1 MVKGITIAV
10 LLTAVAVAG
19 LSQQFSSGKRRAMID
34 GMTERRLSQF
44 EALSATH
51 AAVVFVGDSITEG
64 GLWSEWL
71 PGVDVINRGISGNTT
86 QDILDRMP
94 HIVSVRPDKLFLM
107 IGVNDLNKRLGAAVA
122 LRNYTTLFDLIDAQL
137 PNTEVYIQSVLPVN
151 AVWPLIDNTHIPILN
166 AALTHYADER
176 GYRYIDLHSVF
187 ADAEGA
193 LKPDLSNDGI
203 HLLAP
208 GYRLWRSQIIE
219 FL

>member
-1 MVKGITIAV
+1 MVKSLGVAV

-19 LSQQFSSGKRRAMID
+19 VSQQCSSGKRRAMID

-51 AAVVFVGDSITEG
+51 SAVVFVGDSITEG

-151 AVWPLIDNTHIPILN
+151 AVWPLIDNTHIPTLN
-166 AALTHYADER
+166 AALVQHADKR

-193 LKPDLSNDGI
+193 LKPALSNDGI

>member
-10 LLTAVAVAG
+10 LLTSVAVAG
-19 LSQQFSSGKRRAMID
+19 LSQQFLSGKRRAMID

-166 AALTHYADER
+166 AALTHHADER

>member
-1 MVKGITIAV
+1 MVKTIAVTV

-19 LSQQFSSGKRRAMID
+19 VSQQFWAGKKRAMID

-44 EALSATH
+44 EVLSTNH
-51 AAVVFVGDSITEG
+51 VAVVFVGDSITEG

-71 PGVDVINRGISGNTT
+71 PDVDVINRGISGNTT
-86 QDILDRMP
+86 QDILDRM
-94 HIVSVRPDKLFLM
+94 HQIVSVKPDKLFVM
-107 IGVNDLNKRLGAAVA
+107 IGVNDLNKRLGVAVA
-122 LRNYTTLFDLIDAQL
+122 LRNYTTLLDLIDAQL
-137 PNTEVYIQSVLPVN
+137 PQTEVYIQSVLPVN
-151 AVWPLIDNTHIPILN
+151 AVWTLIDNTHIPTLN
-166 AALTHYADER
+166 AALVQHADER

-187 ADAEGA
+187 SYAEGA

-208 GYRLWRSQIIE
+208 GYRLWRSQILE

>member
-1 MVKGITIAV
+1 
-10 LLTAVAVAG
+10 
-19 LSQQFSSGKRRAMID
+19 MID

-44 EALSATH
+44 EVLSTNPV
-51 AAVVFVGDSITEG
+51 AVVFVGDSITEG

-151 AVWPLIDNTHIPILN
+151 AVWPLIDNTHIPTLN
-166 AALTHYADER
+166 AALVQHADER

-187 ADAEGA
+187 SDAEGA

-208 GYRLWRSQIIE
+208 GYRLWRSQILE

>member
-1 MVKGITIAV
+1 MIKGIAVAV

-19 LSQQFSSGKRRAMID
+19 VSQQFWSGKKRAMID

-94 HIVSVRPDKLFLM
+94 HIVSVKPDKLFLM

-122 LRNYTTLFDLIDAQL
+122 LANYTKLFNLIDAQL
-137 PNTEVYIQSVLPVN
+137 PHAEVYIQSVLPVN
-151 AVWPLIDNTHIPILN
+151 ALWPLIDNTHIPTLN
-166 AALTHYADER
+166 AALVRHADER
-176 GYRYIDLHSVF
+176 GYQYIDLHFAF

-193 LKPDLSNDGI
+193 LKSDLSNDGI

-208 GYRLWRSQIIE
+208 GYRLWRSKIVE
-219 FL
+219 LL

>member
-1 MVKGITIAV
+1 
-10 LLTAVAVAG
+10 
-19 LSQQFSSGKRRAMID
+19 MID

-94 HIVSVRPDKLFLM
+94 HIVSVKPDKLFLM

-122 LRNYTTLFDLIDAQL
+122 LANYTKLFDLIDVQL
-137 PNTEVYIQSVLPVN
+137 PLTKIYVQSVLPVN
-151 AVWPLIDNTHIPILN
+151 AGWPLIDNTHIPTLN
-166 AALTHYADER
+166 AALQQHAEVR
-176 GYRYIDLHSVF
+176 GYRYVDLHSGF
-187 ADAEGA
+187 SDADGA
-193 LKPDLSNDGI
+193 LQSHLTNDGI

-208 GYRLWRSQIIE
+208 GYRLWRSEIE
-219 FL
+219 RFL

>member
-1 MVKGITIAV
+1 MVKTLAVTV

-19 LSQQFSSGKRRAMID
+19 VSQQFWAGKKRAMID

-44 EALSATH
+44 EVLSTNPV
-51 AAVVFVGDSITEG
+51 AVVFVGDSITEG

-71 PGVDVINRGISGNTT
+71 PDVDVINRGISGNTT
-86 QDILDRMP
+86 QDILDRM
-94 HIVSVRPDKLFLM
+94 HQIVSVKPDKLFVM
-107 IGVNDLNKRLGAAVA
+107 IGVNDLNKRLGVAVA

-137 PNTEVYIQSVLPVN
+137 PQTEVYIQSVLPVN
-151 AVWPLIDNTHIPILN
+151 AVWPLIDNTHIPTLN
-166 AALTHYADER
+166 AALVQHADER

-187 ADAEGA
+187 SDAEGA

-208 GYRLWRSQIIE
+208 GYRLWRSQILE

>member
-1 MVKGITIAV
+1 MIKSIALTV
-10 LLTAVAVAG
+10 LLTAVVVAG
-19 LSQQFSSGKRRAMID
+19 ISQHLWAGKKRAMID

-86 QDILDRMP
+86 QDILDRMH
-94 HIVSVRPDKLFLM
+94 HIVSVKPDKLFLM

-122 LRNYTTLFDLIDAQL
+122 LANYTKLFDLIDAQL
-137 PNTEVYIQSVLPVN
+137 PDIEVYIQSVLPVN
-151 AVWPLIDNTHIPILN
+151 AVWPLIDNTHIPTLN
-166 AALTHYADER
+166 AALAQHADER

-187 ADAEGA
+187 SDEEGA

-208 GYRLWRSQIIE
+208 GYRLWRGHVEE

>member
-151 AVWPLIDNTHIPILN
+151 AVWPLIDNTHIPTLN
-166 AALTHYADER
+166 AALARHADER

-208 GYRLWRSQIIE
+208 GYRLWRGQIIE

>member
-1 MVKGITIAV
+1 MVKGIAVAV

-19 LSQQFSSGKRRAMID
+19 VSQQFSSGKRRAMID

-166 AALTHYADER
+166 AALTHHAAER
-176 GYRYIDLHSVF
+176 GYRYIDLHSIF

>member
-1 MVKGITIAV
+1 MVKTIAVTV

-19 LSQQFSSGKRRAMID
+19 VSQQFWSGKKRAMID
-34 GMTERRLSQF
+34 GMTERRFSQF

-94 HIVSVRPDKLFLM
+94 HIVSVKPEKLFLM

-137 PNTEVYIQSVLPVN
+137 PNTEVFIQSVLPVN

-166 AALTHYADER
+166 AALTHHADER
-176 GYRYIDLHSVF
+176 GYRYIDLHSIF

>member
-1 MVKGITIAV
+1 MIKGIAVAV

-19 LSQQFSSGKRRAMID
+19 VSQQFWSGKKRAMID

-94 HIVSVRPDKLFLM
+94 HIVSVKPDKLFLM

-122 LRNYTTLFDLIDAQL
+122 LANYTKLFDLIDAQL
-137 PNTEVYIQSVLPVN
+137 PHAEVYIQSVLPLN
-151 AVWPLIDNTHIPILN
+151 ALWPLIDNTHIPTLN
-166 AALTHYADER
+166 AALVRHADER
-176 GYRYIDLHSVF
+176 GYQYIDLHLAF

-193 LKPDLSNDGI
+193 LKSDLSNDGI

-208 GYRLWRSQIIE
+208 GYRLWRSKIVE
-219 FL
+219 LL

>member
-1 MVKGITIAV
+1 MVKGIAVAV

-19 LSQQFSSGKRRAMID
+19 VSQQFSSGKRRAMID

-151 AVWPLIDNTHIPILN
+151 AVWPLIDNTQIPILN
-166 AALTHYADER
+166 AALTHHADER

-208 GYRLWRSQIIE
+208 GYRLWRSQILE

>member
-10 LLTAVAVAG
+10 LLTSVAVAG
-19 LSQQFSSGKRRAMID
+19 LSQQFLSGKRRAMID

-151 AVWPLIDNTHIPILN
+151 AVWPLIDNTHIPTLN
-166 AALTHYADER
+166 AALARHADER
-176 GYRYIDLHSVF
+176 GYRYIDLHSAF

>member
-1 MVKGITIAV
+1 MVKTLAVTV

-19 LSQQFSSGKRRAMID
+19 VSQHFWAGKKRAMID

-44 EALSATH
+44 EVLSTKH
-51 AAVVFVGDSITEG
+51 VAVVFVGDSITEG

-107 IGVNDLNKRLGAAVA
+107 IGVNDLNKRLVAAVA
-122 LRNYTTLFDLIDAQL
+122 LRNYTALFDLIDAQL

-151 AVWPLIDNTHIPILN
+151 AVWPLIYNTHIPTLN
-166 AALTHYADER
+166 AALARHADER

>member
-1 MVKGITIAV
+1 
-10 LLTAVAVAG
+10 
-19 LSQQFSSGKRRAMID
+19 MID

-122 LRNYTTLFDLIDAQL
+122 LRNYIALFDLIDAQL

-151 AVWPLIDNTHIPILN
+151 AVWPLIDNTHIPTLN
-166 AALTHYADER
+166 AALARHADER

>member
-1 MVKGITIAV
+1 MIKGIAVVV

-19 LSQQFSSGKRRAMID
+19 VSQQFWSGKKRAMID

-94 HIVSVRPDKLFLM
+94 HIVSVKPDKLFLM

-122 LRNYTTLFDLIDAQL
+122 LANYTKLFDLIDAQL
-137 PNTEVYIQSVLPVN
+137 PHTEVYIQSVLPVN
-151 AVWPLIDNTHIPILN
+151 ALWPLIDNTHIPTLN
-166 AALTHYADER
+166 AALVRHADER
-176 GYRYIDLHSVF
+176 GYQYIDLHFAF

-193 LKPDLSNDGI
+193 LKSDLSNDGI

-208 GYRLWRSQIIE
+208 GYRLWRSKIVE
-219 FL
+219 LL

>member
-1 MVKGITIAV
+1 MIKGIAVAV

-19 LSQQFSSGKRRAMID
+19 VSQQFWSGKKRAMID

-94 HIVSVRPDKLFLM
+94 HIVSVKPDKLFLM

-122 LRNYTTLFDLIDAQL
+122 LANYTKLFDLIDAQL
-137 PNTEVYIQSVLPVN
+137 PHAEVYIQSVLPVN
-151 AVWPLIDNTHIPILN
+151 ALWPLIDNTHIPTLN
-166 AALTHYADER
+166 AALVRHADER
-176 GYRYIDLHSVF
+176 GYQYIDLHFAF
-187 ADAEGA
+187 ADAEGT
-193 LKPDLSNDGI
+193 LKSDLSNDGI

-208 GYRLWRSQIIE
+208 GYRLWRSKIVE
-219 FL
+219 LL

>member
-10 LLTAVAVAG
+10 LLTSVAVAG
-19 LSQQFSSGKRRAMID
+19 LSQQFLSDKRRAMID

-151 AVWPLIDNTHIPILN
+151 AVWPLIDNTHIPTLN
-166 AALTHYADER
+166 AALARHADER

>member
-1 MVKGITIAV
+1 MIKGIAVAV

-19 LSQQFSSGKRRAMID
+19 VSQQFWSGKKRAMID

-94 HIVSVRPDKLFLM
+94 HIVSVKPDKLFLM

-122 LRNYTTLFDLIDAQL
+122 LANYTKLFDLIDAQL
-137 PNTEVYIQSVLPVN
+137 PHAEVYIQSVLPVN
-151 AVWPLIDNTHIPILN
+151 ALWPLIDNTHIPTLN
-166 AALTHYADER
+166 AALVRHADER
-176 GYRYIDLHSVF
+176 GYQYIDLHFAF

-193 LKPDLSNDGI
+193 LKSDLSNDGI

-208 GYRLWRSQIIE
+208 GYRLWRSKIVE
-219 FL
+219 LL

>member
-1 MVKGITIAV
+1 MVKTIAVTV

-19 LSQQFSSGKRRAMID
+19 VSQQFWAGKKRAMID

-44 EALSATH
+44 EVLSTNPV
-51 AAVVFVGDSITEG
+51 AVVFVGDSITEG

-71 PGVDVINRGISGNTT
+71 PDVDVINRGIIGNTT
-86 QDILDRMP
+86 QDILDRM
-94 HIVSVRPDKLFLM
+94 HQIVSVKPDKLFVM
-107 IGVNDLNKRLGAAVA
+107 IGVNDLNKRLGVAVA

-137 PNTEVYIQSVLPVN
+137 PQTEVYIQSVLPVN
-151 AVWPLIDNTHIPILN
+151 AVWPLIDNTHIPTLN
-166 AALTHYADER
+166 AALVQHADER

-187 ADAEGA
+187 SDAEGA

-208 GYRLWRSQIIE
+208 GYRLWRSQILE

>member
-10 LLTAVAVAG
+10 LLTAVVVAG

-122 LRNYTTLFDLIDAQL
+122 LRNYIALFDLIDAQL

-151 AVWPLIDNTHIPILN
+151 AVWPLIDNTHIPTLN
-166 AALTHYADER
+166 AALARHADER

>member
-1 MVKGITIAV
+1 MVKTIAVTV

-19 LSQQFSSGKRRAMID
+19 VSQQFWAGKKRAMID

-44 EALSATH
+44 EVLSTNPV
-51 AAVVFVGDSITEG
+51 AVVFVGDSITEG

-71 PGVDVINRGISGNTT
+71 PDVDVINRGISGNTT
-86 QDILDRMP
+86 QDILDRM
-94 HIVSVRPDKLFLM
+94 HQIVSVKPDKLFVM
-107 IGVNDLNKRLGAAVA
+107 IGVNDLNKRLGVAVA

-137 PNTEVYIQSVLPVN
+137 PQTEVYIQSVLPVN
-151 AVWPLIDNTHIPILN
+151 AVWPLIDNTHIPTLN
-166 AALTHYADER
+166 AALVQHADER

-187 ADAEGA
+187 SDAEGA

>member
-122 LRNYTTLFDLIDAQL
+122 LRNYIALFDLIDAQL

-151 AVWPLIDNTHIPILN
+151 AVWPLIDNTHIPTLN
-166 AALTHYADER
+166 AALARHADER

>member
-1 MVKGITIAV
+1 MVKAIAVTV

-19 LSQQFSSGKRRAMID
+19 ISQHFWVGKKRAMID

-44 EALSATH
+44 EALSAAH

-94 HIVSVRPDKLFLM
+94 HIVSVKPDKLFLM
-107 IGVNDLNKRLGAAVA
+107 VGVNDLNKRLGAAIA
-122 LRNYTTLFDLIDAQL
+122 LANYTKLFDLIDTQL
-137 PNTEVYIQSVLPVN
+137 PLTEIYLQSVLPVN
-151 AVWPLIDNTHIPILN
+151 AVWPLIDNTHIPTLN
-166 AALTHYADER
+166 AALQQHAEVR
-176 GYRYIDLHSVF
+176 GYRYVDLHSAF
-187 ADAEGA
+187 SDADGA
-193 LKPDLSNDGI
+193 LQSHLTNDGI

-208 GYRLWRSQIIE
+208 GYRLWRSEIVE

>member
-10 LLTAVAVAG
+10 LLTSVAVAG
-19 LSQQFSSGKRRAMID
+19 LSQQFLSGKRRAMID

-151 AVWPLIDNTHIPILN
+151 AVWPLIDNTHIPTLN
-166 AALTHYADER
+166 AALARHADER

>member
-1 MVKGITIAV
+1 MVKTIAITV

-19 LSQQFSSGKRRAMID
+19 VSQHFWAGKKRAMID

-44 EALSATH
+44 EVLSTKH
-51 AAVVFVGDSITEG
+51 VAVVFVGDSITEG

-151 AVWPLIDNTHIPILN
+151 AVWPLIDNTQIPILN
-166 AALTHYADER
+166 AALTHHADER

-208 GYRLWRSQIIE
+208 GYRLWRSQILE

>member
-1 MVKGITIAV
+1 MVKGIAVAV

-19 LSQQFSSGKRRAMID
+19 VSQQFWSGKKRAMID

-94 HIVSVRPDKLFLM
+94 HIVSVKPDKLFLM

-122 LRNYTTLFDLIDAQL
+122 LANYTKLFDLIDVQL
-137 PNTEVYIQSVLPVN
+137 PLTKIYVQSVLPVN
-151 AVWPLIDNTHIPILN
+151 AGWPLIDNTHIPTLN
-166 AALTHYADER
+166 AALQQHAEVR
-176 GYRYIDLHSVF
+176 GYRYVDLHSGF
-187 ADAEGA
+187 SDADGA
-193 LKPDLSNDGI
+193 LQSHLTNDGI

-208 GYRLWRSQIIE
+208 GYRLWRSEIE
-219 FL
+219 RFL